1 MTHPPGQPTSTP
13 VDQRSAPSGRM
24 AASTRSTLLGAMFLM
39 ATSAIGPGFITQTTA
54 FTVELGAAFAFAIAV
69 SILVDIA
76 LQLNVWRVI
85 GVSGRRA
92 QELGNLVLPGLGWAM
107 AALLLLGG
115 LVFNV
120 GNVSGAGLGTDAMLG
135 LDPRIGGVLSALIA
149 IGIFLSKRA
158 GLAMDRIVVALGLV
172 MIALTT
178 YVAISSGPPVG
189 QALQNVVLPEEVS
202 FLAITTLI
210 GGTIG
215 GYIVYAGA
223 HRLLDSGVSGP
234 EHVRDITRGSV
245 TGILITGV
253 MRVIL
258 FLAILGVVS
267 AGADLDPESQAASA
281 FEQAAGAVGL
291 RVFGVVL
298 WAAAITSVIGA
309 SYTTVSFL
317 TTSRTTERV
326 RTALVCGF
334 IAFTTLVFVVVGTA
348 PTTLLVFAGAFNGLL
363 LPFGIGVLLWVAT
376 RRADLLRGYAYPKW
390 LVGIGWTA
398 WLLTLYLAVRSVRP
412 VIDLF
417 A

>member
-1 MTHPPGQPTSTP
+1 
-13 VDQRSAPSGRM
+13 M
-24 AASTRSTLLGAMFLM
+24 AQHAGSTLLGAMFLM

-76 LQLNVWRVI
+76 LQLNVWRII

-135 LDPRIGGVLSALIA
+135 LDPRIGGALSALIA

-158 GLAMDRIVVALGLV
+158 GLAMDRVVVVLGLV
-172 MIALTT
+172 MISLTT
-178 YVAISSGPPVG
+178 YVAVSSGPPVG
-189 QALQNVVLPEEVS
+189 QALRNTVLPESVS

-234 EHVRDITRGSV
+234 ERVRDITRGSV

-267 AGADLDPESQAASA
+267 AGADLDPDSQAASA
-281 FEQAAGAVGL
+281 FEQAA
-291 RVFGVVL
+291 
-298 WAAAITSVIGA
+298 
-309 SYTTVSFL
+309 
-317 TTSRTTERV
+317 
-326 RTALVCGF
+326 
-334 IAFTTLVFVVVGTA
+334 
-348 PTTLLVFAGAFNGLL
+348 
-363 LPFGIGVLLWVAT
+363 
-376 RRADLLRGYAYPKW
+376 
-390 LVGIGWTA
+390 
-398 WLLTLYLAVRSVRP
+398 VRSACASSGSSCGRRRSP
-412 VIDLF
+412 